1 MDKILLITM
10 IVFSSV
16 LNLFAEGKLS
26 ITVYNSN
33 IGVISDT
40 RTFDIKKGVS
50 EIRVTDVP
58 SQIDPTS
65 VQVKF
70 DGTILEQNYQ
80 YDLASLD
87 KILKK
92 YIDKKVRVTGKETNL
107 EGILLSAQG
116 NLVLKD
122 AEGKL
127 MMIPNYNEYKIS
139 VDELPEGLITKP
151 TLVWLVDNQ
160 KTGKQEVVMTYIT
173 NSLDWHAEYVVV
185 LDNTDK
191 NCNVNSWVSLDN
203 QSGAAYKN
211 AELKLIAGDVNRVY
225 GRFSAEGGAGME
237 INFNT
242 PMAKSRPQVEEREFF
257 EYHIYEVQRP
267 VNLENNETKQI
278 SMFDAQSVKITK
290 NYTYN
295 MFAQNDVN
303 VTVNFDNKKSNNLGM
318 PFPEGK
324 VRIFK
329 DDGKSV
335 EFIGEDMIKHTPKD
349 ENIKLKIGKAF
360 DIIGETIVKEKTK
373 IGENLF
379 KNVIEIKLKNR
390 KNENVNIEVE
400 SNFGGTLWEILKS
413 DIPFEKIDAYKVKFK
428 VDVAKNNEKIFE
440 FTYTS
445 NW

>member
-1 MDKILLITM
+1 MNKILFL
-10 IVFSSV
+10 SV
-16 LNLFAEGKLS
+16 LIFSITINLFAEGKLS

-33 IGVISDT
+33 IGVIRDT
-40 RTFDIKKGVS
+40 RTFDMTKGIS

-70 DGTILEQNYQ
+70 EGTILEQNYQ

-87 KILKK
+87 KILKR
-92 YIDKKVRVTGKETNL
+92 YIDKKVRVTGKDTNL

-122 AEGKL
+122 AAGKL
-127 MMIPNYNEYKIS
+127 IMIPNYNEYKIS

-151 TLVWLVDNQ
+151 TLVWLVDNP
-160 KTGKQEVVMTYIT
+160 KAGKQNAELSYIT
-173 NSLDWHAEYVVV
+173 DGLNWHAEYVVV
-185 LDNTDK
+185 LDKTDK
-191 NCNVNSWVSLDN
+191 NCNVNSWISLDN

-211 AELKLIAGDVNRVY
+211 AELKLIAGNVNRVEKEKTLR
-225 GRFSAEGGAGME
+225 GSFDFVDFSRASTESA
-237 INFNT
+237 
-242 PMAKSRPQVEEREFF
+242 PQVEERPFF

-278 SMFDAQSVKITK
+278 SMFDAQNIKSDKI
-290 NYTYN
+290 YTYYMYN
-295 MFAQNDVN
+295 QNKDVN
-303 VTVNFDNKKSNNLGM
+303 VTIDFDNKKNNNLGI

-335 EFIGEDMIKHTPKD
+335 EFVGEDMIKHTPKD
-349 ENIKLKIGKAF
+349 ETIKLKIGKAF
-360 DIIGETIVKEKTK
+360 DLIGETTEKQTTK
-373 IGENLF
+373 VGEHLF
-379 KNVIEIKLKNR
+379 KKEIEIKLKNR
-390 KNENVNIEVE
+390 KDEDVVIDVE
-400 SNFGGTLWEILKS
+400 SMPGGTTWEILKS
-413 DIPFEKIDAYKVKFK
+413 DIPFEKIDAYRVKFK
-428 VDVAKNNEKIFE
+428 VEVPKNREKSFE